1 MPTFRKAGRVEYPPS
16 NVMRLIL
23 NRPMGGQDKEI
34 FTSEG
39 PTMLAEK
46 FFLIL
51 ETLKSNNVA
60 PDGSQIV
67 VSRTPHVPIKL
78 PNPK

>member
-1 MPTFRKAGRVEYPPS
+1 MPRSGKGAVKYPPS

-23 NRPMGGQDKEI
+23 NLPMDGQDKET

-60 PDGSQIV
+60 SDGSQIV
-67 VSRTPHVPIKL
+67 VSRSPHVPIRL
-78 PNPK
+78 SSPK

>member
-1 MPTFRKAGRVEYPPS
+1 MYLILSLEAGR
-16 NVMRLIL
+16 
-23 NRPMGGQDKEI
+23 QDQKI

-39 PTMLAEK
+39 LAMLAEK

-51 ETLKSNNVA
+51 ETLRSNDVRS
-60 PDGSQIV
+60 DGSQIV

-78 PNPK
+78 PGPK

>member
-1 MPTFRKAGRVEYPPS
+1 MYLILSLEAGR
-16 NVMRLIL
+16 
-23 NRPMGGQDKEI
+23 QDQET

-39 PTMLAEK
+39 SAMLAEK

-51 ETLKSNNVA
+51 ETLRSNDVRS
-60 PDGSQIV
+60 DGSQIV

-78 PNPK
+78 PSPK